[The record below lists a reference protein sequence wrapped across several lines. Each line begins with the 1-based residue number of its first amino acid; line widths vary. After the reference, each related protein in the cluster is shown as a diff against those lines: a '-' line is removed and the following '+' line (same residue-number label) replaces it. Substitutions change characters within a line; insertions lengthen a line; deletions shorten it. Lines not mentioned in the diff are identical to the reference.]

1 MATIR
6 KRIEI
11 IAIERE
17 RVVVRAAMTACPVCR
32 FDTEL
37 LTTEQAGAL
46 AKVKAQSIRRWL
58 AQGKAHGVR
67 TVGGHYLICRNSL
80 FVVVGFSSPT
90 ATRGTF
96 Q

>member
-1 MATIR
+1 VATIR

-80 FVVVGFSSPT
+80 FVVVGFSSST
-90 ATRGTF
+90 ATNGTF